1 VGTKDART
9 KLFVADSAVEPE
21 VGDPVRCGVG
31 DDFQRGVIK
40 EVDTPTAGKVKVLFE
55 DGNHGTCDY
64 PGNGF
69 ELLVPKKRLSKVV
82 AQKKKADTPLNLFT
96 PKETITT
103 DELMAMVLISV
114 DFEFTSSDRE
124 CGAFCEIGAQL
135 ITMEN
140 TGTVK
145 KPAWKAGDSHC
156 GWSIVPSSGSG
167 KGLTILSVFVGM
179 LPLGQI

>member
-1 VGTKDART
+1 
-9 KLFVADSAVEPE
+9 
-21 VGDPVRCGVG
+21 
-31 DDFQRGVIK
+31 
-40 EVDTPTAGKVKVLFE
+40 
-55 DGNHGTCDY
+55 
-64 PGNGF
+64 
-69 ELLVPKKRLSKVV
+69 
-82 AQKKKADTPLNLFT
+82 LNLFT